1 MVKAANEIDVAS
13 TVHAVNL
20 WLRTISVGLWE
31 ILGEDDN
38 AAFNRRLIAE
48 LEKFAAD
55 PEEYMRKAQENQQ
68 RENP

>member
-1 MVKAANEIDVAS
+1 
-13 TVHAVNL
+13 
-20 WLRTISVGLWE
+20 LWE